1 MDIFSEKTTRMSGH
15 RTRTWDYSLTN
26 FYTANY
32 EIGNFSILCNQVLWD
47 IFTAAEQTGFH
58 VGNVTFCGADPMVQK
73 LWVQIQSIVTLI
85 RFPSQVVG
93 HSGLS

>member
-1 MDIFSEKTTRMSGH
+1 MELSGWYIYDFHEEFARQQVSGYKTK
-15 RTRTWDYSLTN
+15 LQV
-26 FYTANY
+26 
-32 EIGNFSILCNQVLWD
+32 IKPILCNQVLWD